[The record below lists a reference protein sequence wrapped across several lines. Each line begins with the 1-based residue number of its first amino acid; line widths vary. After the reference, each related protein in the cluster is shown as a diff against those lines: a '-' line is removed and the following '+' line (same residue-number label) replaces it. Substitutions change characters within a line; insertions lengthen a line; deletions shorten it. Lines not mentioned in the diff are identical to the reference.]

1 LRGKLIAIV
10 TLSFLLA
17 IALVAQDIPPDELH
31 WGSRPYAPDTSYAI
45 RVRKDLVEVATVV
58 RDSRGNAVGNLQ
70 KSDFLVFD
78 NGKPQTISSFAV
90 LTGPEKSAVTEQGS
104 QGSQGAAP
112 NVMSTTQARYV
123 ALFFDD
129 VNTTLPNLVF
139 AREGAIKFIRKGLDP
154 EERVGIFSA
163 SGTLSLDFTDDVQ
176 KLLDTLGKLRPLE
189 KMPDQG
195 PDACPQLD
203 AYQAWVIKNMPG
215 ITIELQRA
223 IDKARQCGCASDPT
237 SCVRKEANF
246 LVGSAEGNSRDT
258 FISLSYTIR
267 HLGEMP
273 GRRTLVLASSGFLAL
288 SLGQEQQK
296 VIEAALRANVVINS
310 LSTSGVGGGT
320 NPFTDPL
327 ANLAGGTSGQ
337 YVHDNNDIGTGF
349 YVLSAMPSVSY
360 ILGFSPEDLK
370 SDGKLHTLKVKLAE
384 PSHLSVRARTG
395 YYAPSAELS
404 PAETRYLRL
413 QKSVMANDKPAEFPI
428 AFTSV
433 QETQPD
439 GEFALK
445 VLVHTDIRK
454 LQFRPYA
461 DRHVERLIFITALF
475 DEKNQFLTGVQGVM
489 DLRLKDAT
497 LKQLSAQGLDAK
509 LSIQAPAGTYRVRQV
524 VQEVVGGRISA
535 ISREVTIQ

>member
-1 LRGKLIAIV
+1 MRRIVIVSCSCLLI
-10 TLSFLLA
+10 A

-31 WGSRPYAPDTSYAI
+31 WGSRPYSPDTTYSI

-58 RDSRGNAVGNLQ
+58 RDSRGNAVGNMQ

-90 LTGPEKSAVTEQGS
+90 LTGLEKSAVTEQSSQSS
-104 QGSQGAAP
+104 QGGVP
-112 NVMSTTQARYV
+112 NVASTTQARYV

-129 VNTTLPNLVF
+129 VNTTLPNLIF
-139 AREGAIKFIRKGLDP
+139 ARDGAIKFIRKGLDA
-154 EERVGIFSA
+154 EERVGIFTA
-163 SGTLSLDFTDDVQ
+163 SGTLTLDFTEDVQ
-176 KLLDTLGKLRPLE
+176 KLLDTLGKLRVLE

-203 AYQAWVIKNMPG
+203 AYQAWVIRNMPG
-215 ITIELQRA
+215 VTIELQRA
-223 IDKARQCGCASDPT
+223 IDKARECGCASDPV

-246 LVGSAEGNSRDT
+246 MVGSAEGNSRDT
-258 FISLSYTIR
+258 FISLSYAIR
-267 HLGEMP
+267 HLGDMP
-273 GRRTLVLASSGFLAL
+273 GRRSLVLASSGFLAL

-349 YVLSAMPSVSY
+349 YILSAMPSVSY
-360 ILGFSPEDLK
+360 ILGFSPENLTP
-370 SDGKLHTLKVKLAE
+370 DGKLHNLKVKLAE

-395 YYAPSAELS
+395 YYAPSPELS
-404 PAETRYLRL
+404 PAEIRYLRL
-413 QKSVMANDKPAEFPI
+413 QKSVMANDKPAEIPI
-428 AFTSV
+428 AFTATP
-433 QETQPD
+433 ETLAN
-439 GEFALK
+439 GELALK
-445 VLVHTDIRK
+445 VLVHADIRK
-454 LQFRPYA
+454 LPFRPYA
-461 DRHVERLIFITALF
+461 DRQVERLIFITALF

-497 LKQLSAQGLDAK
+497 LKRLSAQGLDAK

-524 VQEVVGGRISA
+524 VQEAVSGRISA
-535 ISREVTIQ
+535 INRAVTVR